1 MRAAWIY
8 SYNLIDR
15 IIPNGLSLYLLGAGL
30 LAAALAFVPMA
41 LIPAGFSSPH
51 FLLAIALSLAGL
63 GNTALAAVAMTNA
76 LRRSSALATRMRGDR
91 PPTIAFR
98 FFHVAVAACAAAVLS
113 SLLPALQ
120 ALLNGGN
127 EAMFMELLLLLTW
140 TPLAGAALVLALL
153 SGLRWDARFAVLG
166 AVVSAAVFGCAVG
179 FAPTIYGWD
188 LQPMGWYAILVSF
201 IPALAF
207 LALFLR
213 RAPAFSASRWRRR
226 GLAAAL
232 FIALAC
238 ALGLQM
244 EFNPFER
251 FTPNLRAAL
260 DSGASEIR
268 FSDLTDFEWDTV
280 EIYDPY
286 DVEEYISP
294 AARAGTDMISR
305 SYFGVNGHH
314 DFLVFLKDGE
324 VVHYEVVWRGN
335 YSIIY
340 PEDPSVWSVKREN
353 AIFEVERRPSGYR
366 GLTLKD

>member
-1 MRAAWIY
+1 MRAAWVFAY
-8 SYNLIDR
+8 SSIDR
-15 IIPNGLSLYLLGAGL
+15 ADPNGLSLYTLGAGL
-30 LAAALAFVPMA
+30 LAAGLAQIPMAFGYADVPLALA
-41 LIPAGFSSPH
+41 
-51 FLLAIALSLAGL
+51 LLLAGL
-63 GNTALAAVAMTNA
+63 GNTALAAVAIANA
-76 LRRSSALATRMRGDR
+76 LRRSSALAARLRGDR
-91 PPTIAFR
+91 PPTAAFR
-98 FFHVAVAACAAAVLS
+98 FFHVAVAVCAAALLP
-113 SLLPALQ
+113 SLLPTLQ
-120 ALLNGGN
+120 AMLNGDDGP
-127 EAMFMELLLLLTW
+127 FIELVLLLTW
-140 TPLAGAALVLALL
+140 TPLSGAALILALINR
-153 SGLRWDARFAVLG
+153 LRWDARFAALG

-188 LQPMGWYAILVSF
+188 LQPMGWYAILVSS

-213 RAPAFSASRWRRR
+213 RAAVFFASRWRRR
-226 GLAAAL
+226 GMAAAL
-232 FIALAC
+232 FVALAC

-251 FTPNLRAAL
+251 FTPNLRAEL
-260 DSGASEIR
+260 DSGAPEIR
-268 FSDLTDFEWDTV
+268 FSDLTDFEWDAV

-294 AARAGTDMISR
+294 TARAGTDMISR

-324 VVHYEVVWRGN
+324 VVHYEVVWRED

-340 PEDPSVWSVKREN
+340 PEDPSVWSVKSED

-366 GLTLKD
+366 RLTLKD